1 MTIIKIK
8 YIYVILKRLIEGIM
22 RLLVKIFSKF
32 TFLFISM
39 LFVVVFYLPTNVW
52 AENDKDLGK
61 FKDWQSHSYNENG
74 GLVCNMWSRPQKHAE
89 GGKKRGDIYIYVTHR
104 KKLRRFHEI
113 SIDMGYPLKTGSDVI
128 IKVGANKFKLFI
140 KGQSAFG
147 RSKDDRKIIKA
158 MRAGN
163 NMVISGISIKGTKT
177 TDNYS
182 LSGFSKANN
191 AINKKCKVARV
202 K

>member
-1 MTIIKIK
+1 
-8 YIYVILKRLIEGIM
+8 M
-22 RLLVKIFSKF
+22 RLLKIFSQF
-32 TFLFISM
+32 TSVTILVFTI
-39 LFVVVFYLPTNVW
+39 FYLPAN
-52 AENDKDLGK
+52 AMAANDKDLGK
-61 FKDWQSHSYNENG
+61 FKDWQAHSYNENG
-74 GLVCNMWSRPQKHAE
+74 GLVCNMWSRPQKHVE

-104 KKLRRFHEI
+104 QKLKRFHEI
-113 SIDMGYPLKTGSDVI
+113 SIDMGYPLKIGSEAI
-128 IKVGANKFKLFI
+128 LKIGKKNFNLFV
-140 KGQSAFG
+140 KGQSAFA
-147 RSKDDRKIIKA
+147 RSKDDAKIVKA

-163 NMVISGISIKGTKT
+163 NMVIYGISIKGTKT

>member
-1 MTIIKIK
+1 M
-8 YIYVILKRLIEGIM
+8 LLLERLIEGLM
-22 RLLVKIFSKF
+22 QLLFKIFSQF
-32 TFLFISM
+32 TFLFISI
-39 LFVVVFYLPTNVW
+39 LVFAAFYLSTNVW

-89 GGKKRGDIYIYVTHR
+89 SGKNRGDIYIYVTHR
-104 KKLRRFHEI
+104 KKLKRFHEI
-113 SIDMGYPLKTGSDVI
+113 SIDMGYPLKTGNDVT
-128 IKVGANKFKLFI
+128 IKIGAKKFKLFI

-191 AINKKCKVARV
+191 AINKICKATRV